1 LYDYRRDLKM
11 GLRINTNVQS
21 ISAQR
26 MLSKTNV
33 DLKNNLRK
41 LSSGERITRA
51 ADDAAGL
58 AISEKLKSQIRSIRQ
73 AKRNADDGIS
83 LIQTAEGGL
92 NEVSSIIIRLRELA
106 VQSASDTIGD
116 TEREFSNIEF
126 QQLKE
131 EVQRISMSSEFNG
144 RQLLDGS
151 SGIVEIQVG
160 INNDAFKDRIKY
172 DGANISSTLENLG
185 ISGEMVSTKEGSQMA
200 LSKLDDALVQ
210 VNGQR
215 AELGALQNRLTSVIQ
230 TLGITD
236 ENFSEANS
244 RIRDVDVA
252 DETAKMTKNQILTQA
267 GTSVLAQANQAPNY
281 ALKLLG

>member
-1 LYDYRRDLKM
+1 M

-21 ISAQR
+21 LSAQR
-26 MLSKTNV
+26 MLQNTNV
-33 DLKNNLRK
+33 NLNNNLRK

-58 AISEKLKSQIRSIRQ
+58 AISEKLKAQIRGIRQ

-92 NEVSSIIIRLRELA
+92 NEVSNIIIRLRELA
-106 VQSASDTIGD
+106 VQAASDTIGD

-131 EVQRISMSSEFNG
+131 EIERISKSSEFNG
-144 RQLLDGS
+144 RRLLDGQ

-160 INNDAFKDRIKY
+160 YNNDPFQDRIKY
-172 DGANISSTLENLG
+172 DGANISSTLESLG
-185 ISGEMVSTKEGSQMA
+185 ITGEMVSSKQGAQMA
-200 LSKLDDALVQ
+200 LAKLDDALVK
-210 VNGQR
+210 VNGSR

-252 DETAKMTKNQILTQA
+252 DETAKMTKNQILAQA
-267 GTSVLAQANQAPNY
+267 GTSVLAQANQAPNF
-281 ALKLLG
+281 ALKLLS

>member
-1 LYDYRRDLKM
+1 M
-11 GLRINTNVQS
+11 GFRINTNVQS

-26 MLSKTNV
+26 MLKNNN
-33 DLKNNLRK
+33 LNLNNNLRK

-58 AISEKLKSQIRSIRQ
+58 AISEKLKAQIRSIRQ

-92 NEVSSIIIRLRELA
+92 NEVSNIIIRLRELA
-106 VQSASDTIGD
+106 VQTASDTIGD

-131 EVQRISMSSEFNG
+131 EVQRIAMSSEFNG
-144 RQLLDGS
+144 RQLLDGTG
-151 SGIVEIQVG
+151 GITEIQVG
-160 INNDAFKDRIKY
+160 INNDAFKDRIKF
-172 DGANISSTLENLG
+172 DGTTISATLESLG
-185 ISGEMVSTKEGSQMA
+185 LSGEMVSTKEGAQMA
-200 LSKLDDALVQ
+200 LQRLDDALVK
-210 VNGQR
+210 VNGNR

-236 ENFSEANS
+236 ENFTEANS
-244 RIRDVDVA
+244 RIRDVDIA
-252 DETAKMTKNQILTQA
+252 AETAKMTKNQILTQA
-267 GTSVLAQANQAPNY
+267 GTSVLAQANQAPNF

>member
-1 LYDYRRDLKM
+1 M

-26 MLSKTNV
+26 MLSKTKQN
-33 DLKNNLRK
+33 LNSNLRK

-58 AISEKLKSQIRSIRQ
+58 AISENLKAQIRSIRQ

-92 NEVSSIIIRLRELA
+92 SEVSNIVIRLRELA
-106 VQSASDTIGD
+106 VQAASDTVGN
-116 TEREFSNIEF
+116 TERSFSDIEF

-131 EVQRISMSSEFNG
+131 EIQRISASSEFNG
-144 RQLLDGS
+144 RKLLDGT
-151 SGIVEIQVG
+151 SGIVEIQIG
-160 INNDAFKDRIKY
+160 AGNDPLNDRLKY
-172 DGANISSTLENLG
+172 DGTTVVSTLASLG
-185 ISGEMVSTKEGSQMA
+185 LTAESVSSKEGAQLA
-200 LSKLDDALVQ
+200 LSRLDDSLVQ
-210 VNGQR
+210 VNGVR
-215 AELGALQNRLTSVIQ
+215 AQLGALQNRLTSVIQ
-230 TLGITD
+230 NLGVTE

-252 DETAKMTKNQILTQA
+252 AETADMTKNNILNQA
-267 GTSVLAQANQAPNY
+267 GISVLAQANQSPNH
-281 ALKLLG
+281 ALKLLNM

>member
-1 LYDYRRDLKM
+1 M

-26 MLSKTNV
+26 MLKNNN
-33 DLKNNLRK
+33 LNLNNNLRK

-92 NEVSSIIIRLRELA
+92 NEVSNIIIRLRELA
-106 VQSASDTIGD
+106 VQTASDTIGD

-131 EVQRISMSSEFNG
+131 EVQRIAMSSEFNG
-144 RQLLDGS
+144 RQLLDGT
-151 SGIVEIQVG
+151 SGMVEIQVG

-172 DGANISSTLENLG
+172 DGTNITATLESLG
-185 ISGEMVSTKEGSQMA
+185 LSGELVSTKEGAQMA
-200 LSKLDDALVQ
+200 LQKLDDALVK
-210 VNGQR
+210 VNGNR
-215 AELGALQNRLTSVIQ
+215 AELGALQNRLTSVIS

-252 DETAKMTKNQILTQA
+252 AETAKMTKNQILTQA
-267 GTSVLAQANQAPNY
+267 GTSVLAQANQAPNF

>member
-1 LYDYRRDLKM
+1 M

-33 DLKNNLRK
+33 DLNSNLRK

-58 AISEKLKSQIRSIRQ
+58 AISEKLKAQIRSIRQ

-83 LIQTAEGGL
+83 LVQTAEGGL

-106 VQSASDTIGD
+106 MQASSDTVGN
-116 TEREFSNIEF
+116 TEREFSDIEF

-131 EVQRISMSSEFNG
+131 EVQRIALSSEFNG
-144 RQLLDGS
+144 RNLLDGT
-151 SGIVEIQVG
+151 GGVVEIQVG
-160 INNDAFKDRIKY
+160 YGNDAFKDRIKY
-172 DGANISSTLENLG
+172 DGANISATLETLG
-185 ISGEMVSTKEGSQMA
+185 ISSEMVSSKESAQLA
-200 LSKLDDALVQ
+200 LSKLDDALVR
-210 VNGQR
+210 VNGSR
-215 AELGALQNRLTSVIQ
+215 AELGAIQNRLSSVIQ

-252 DETAKMTKNQILTQA
+252 AETAKMTKNQILSQA
-267 GTSVLAQANQAPNY
+267 GTSVLAQANQAPNF
-281 ALKLLG
+281 ALKLIG

>member
-1 LYDYRRDLKM
+1 M

-131 EVQRISMSSEFNG
+131 EVQRIAMSSEFNG

-172 DGANISSTLENLG
+172 DGTNIAATLENLG
-185 ISGEMVSTKEGSQMA
+185 IGGEMVSTKEGSQMA

>member
-1 LYDYRRDLKM
+1 M
-11 GLRINTNVQS
+11 GLRINTNIQS

-26 MLSKTNV
+26 MLAKTNRN
-33 DLKNNLRK
+33 LNSNLRK

-58 AISEKLKSQIRSIRQ
+58 AISEKLKAQIRGLRQ

-92 NEVSSIIIRLRELA
+92 NEVSNIIIRLRELA
-106 VQSASDTIGD
+106 IQTASDTIGD

-131 EVQRISMSSEFNG
+131 EVQRIALSSEFNG
-144 RQLLDGS
+144 RKLLDGS
-151 SGIVEIQVG
+151 GGLVEIQVG
-160 INNDAFKDRIKY
+160 VNNDAFNDRIRY
-172 DGANISSTLENLG
+172 DSSSISSTLEHLG
-185 ISGEMVSTKEGSQMA
+185 IGNEMVSSKEGAQMA
-200 LSKLDDALVQ
+200 LGKLDDALVT
-210 VNGQR
+210 VNGTR
-215 AELGALQNRLTSVIQ
+215 ATLGALQNRLTSVVQ
-230 TLGITD
+230 TLGITE

-252 DETAKMTKNQILTQA
+252 AETAKMTRNQILSQA
-267 GTSVLAQANQAPNY
+267 GVSVLAQANQAPNL
-281 ALKLLG
+281 ALKLIG

>member
-1 LYDYRRDLKM
+1 M
-11 GLRINTNVQS
+11 GLRINTNVPS

-26 MLSKTNV
+26 MLSHT
-33 DLKNNLRK
+33 KNELNSNLRK

-58 AISEKLKSQIRSIRQ
+58 AISEKLKAQIRSIGQ

-92 NEVSSIIIRLRELA
+92 SEISNIIIRLRELA
-106 VQSASDTIGD
+106 VQTASDTIGD

-131 EVQRISMSSEFNG
+131 EIQRISMSAEFNG

-151 SGIVEIQVG
+151 GGVAEIQVG
-160 INNDAFKDRIKY
+160 YNNDPFKDRITY
-172 DGANISSTLENLG
+172 DGSKISATLESLG
-185 ISGEMVSTKEGSQMA
+185 IGGELVSNKESAQLA
-200 LSKLDDALVQ
+200 LQRLDDALVT
-210 VNGQR
+210 VNGNR
-215 AELGALQNRLTSVIQ
+215 AELGALQNRLTSVIE
-230 TLGITD
+230 TLGITE

-252 DETAKMTKNQILTQA
+252 KETAAMTKNQILNQA
-267 GTSVLAQANQAPNY
+267 GTSVLAQANQAPNF

>member
-1 LYDYRRDLKM
+1 MYDYRRDLKM